1 MSRGKWKPKEPQEEP
16 QIEPVD
22 KFAALIEARR
32 GPRDKYRDIRR
43 EKRRAVLE
51 AMSKGNAQ

>member
-1 MSRGKWKPKEPQEEP
+1 MSRGKQKEEPVAEPQ
-16 QIEPVD
+16 D
-22 KFAALIEARR
+22 RFAALIEARR

>member
-1 MSRGKWKPKEPQEEP
+1 MSRGKWKPKDPQEEP
-16 QIEPVD
+16 QIEPGD

-51 AMSKGNAQ
+51 AMSKA